1 MTIPHEKFIGMKQTY
16 LPANPNDV
24 IGKLLLQAGKIKQS
38 DVPKVLAL
46 QTDESLRFGEA
57 AMRLGLVTEE
67 DISRALAT
75 QFDYTYLLPGEG
87 GFSDELVTAYFPY
100 TQPAEKLRILRN
112 QLISRWF
119 GCGQKNLS
127 VLGASGRVGTSYVAA
142 NLAVSF
148 SQLGQRTL
156 LVDANMHA
164 PRQHKIFCLENHVG
178 LSNVLAGRA
187 DLSAIVPVEALV
199 GLSILPSGTLVP
211 NPAEIIGRSSTRLLI
226 EQIGGN
232 FDVVLFDT
240 PPFNE
245 YAEAASLAVMTGG
258 SLLVASRH
266 KTRYEDVKYIRDS
279 LHGTGAQIVGSLLNR
294 D

>member
-1 MTIPHEKFIGMKQTY
+1 MTLSREPFIGMTQTY

-24 IGKLLLQAGKIKQS
+24 IGKLLLQAGKLKQA

-57 AMRLGLVTEE
+57 AVRLGLVTEE
-67 DISRALAT
+67 DVSRALAS

-87 GFSDELVTAYFPY
+87 GFSDELVCAYRPY
-100 TQPAEKLRILRN
+100 TEPAEKLRIVRN

-127 VLGASGRVGTSYVAA
+127 VIGAGAGVGTSYLAA

-164 PRQHKIFCLENHVG
+164 PRQHKIFCLENHIG

-187 DLSAIVPVEALV
+187 DSTAIVHLKTLV
-199 GLSILPSGTLVP
+199 GLSILPSGTIVP
-211 NPAEIIGRSSTRLLI
+211 NPAELIGRSSTRKLI
-226 EQIGGN
+226 EQIGQD

-240 PPFNE
+240 PSFNDH
-245 YAEAASLAVMTGG
+245 AEVASLAIMTGG
-258 SLLVASRH
+258 SLLVANRH
-266 KTRYEDVKYIRDS
+266 KTHYEGVKKIRDT
-279 LHGTGAQIVGSLLNR
+279 LQGTGAQIIGSMLNR